1 MKEEGHLY
9 LERPELIQ
17 RAYTMLNQDL
27 PNQAVTETDI
37 QRVLYRLVM
46 QESIVVDGERVYVK
60 KQYEEENQTASM
72 IARRLLDQGEAY
84 DIEKDWRRPRLPWGL
99 PCQKSRSRQCVWCS
113 RTRSVLLPEGLEPGR
128 PPC

>member
-1 MKEEGHLY
+1 MIPCGFQAASPHLMESAMKEEGHLY

-60 KQYEEENQTASM
+60 NSM
-72 IARRLLDQGEAY
+72 KKKTRLL
-84 DIEKDWRRPRLPWGL
+84 P
-99 PCQKSRSRQCVWCS
+99 
-113 RTRSVLLPEGLEPGR
+113 
-128 PPC
+128 